1 MGRARPGQRGYSR
14 ARAPHLP
21 WGRGALGKDHGLSAG
36 RAGRGLWC
44 EEQWGEG
51 GQEEATLRTRSGRR
65 TRHFRVGA
73 ARESWGCWGSRG
85 PCTYFTSASPTR
97 FLLFLCPQHSAA
109 CLTSPDLST
118 YPCSTYVP
126 QSSPSTPTHCP
137 SQPAHRRAL
146 CSTASPAF
154 PPPQALSPHLP
165 LDRGPDHPMEWV
177 GCCSLPQG
185 AGVRVGSLQGSP
197 EPQCTALPSP

>member
-1 MGRARPGQRGYSR
+1 MGRGGTGRSHTEDQEWEEDQALQGWSSQGELGLLGQQGTL
-14 ARAPHLP
+14 HLLHLRVP
-21 WGRGALGKDHGLSAG
+21 NPFPPVPLSPALCGLSH
-36 RAGRGLWC
+36 L
-44 EEQWGEG
+44 
-51 GQEEATLRTRSGRR
+51 
-65 TRHFRVGA
+65 
-73 ARESWGCWGSRG
+73 
-85 PCTYFTSASPTR
+85 
-97 FLLFLCPQHSAA
+97 
-109 CLTSPDLST
+109 PDLST